1 MQKIDLETISD
12 KTNGLPDC
20 WHIDANGKWNPEVL
34 QKHFKLPRSLRA
46 DKKLLDS
53 LMSRTGRLARFVV
66 ALLHYRNLG
75 APVMLTGDG
84 HGSPEAH
91 ALARF
96 DEGWNLRNEDD
107 LIEFSQLA
115 EGQQRLM
122 LTDLL
127 SQREHKE
134 LKNHQI
140 KLQGLA
146 NRANTTVER
155 AFELTVKGT
164 AESWLRA
171 RSELANWAK
180 LDESERSLLAE
191 AII

>member
-1 MQKIDLETISD
+1 
-12 KTNGLPDC
+12 
-20 WHIDANGKWNPEVL
+20 
-34 QKHFKLPRSLRA
+34 
-46 DKKLLDS
+46 
-53 LMSRTGRLARFVV
+53 
-66 ALLHYRNLG
+66 
-75 APVMLTGDG
+75 
-84 HGSPEAH
+84 
-91 ALARF
+91 
-96 DEGWNLRNEDD
+96 
-107 LIEFSQLA
+107 
-115 EGQQRLM
+115 M

-127 SQREHKE
+127 SQRELKE
-134 LKNHQI
+134 FKNHQI